1 MSLLAFFIITD
12 FITVGKYK
20 MQAGLYSNN
29 NFCKVFDR
37 LLEKA
42 GISCYQIYQYTNISE
57 GYFSRLKSGERFNP
71 SVETIMR
78 ISLALVS
85 LSKGKIRQ
93 HHIEELF
100 NSVGRSLFR
109 KRDHTDVWDE

>member
-1 MSLLAFFIITD
+1 MSSRLFLSRCFM
-12 FITVGKYK
+12 TVGKSK

-29 NFCKVFDR
+29 NFSKVLSR

-42 GISCYQIYQYTNISE
+42 GISCYQIYQYTNLNE
-57 GYFSRLKSGERFNP
+57 GYLSRLKSGERFNP

-78 ISLALVS
+78 ISIALVS

-93 HHIEELF
+93 HHVEELF
-100 NSVGRSLFR
+100 NSVGRSLFH
-109 KRDHTDVWDE
+109 KRDRKDVWDE

>member
-1 MSLLAFFIITD
+1 MSLLAFLLSRIS
-12 FITVGKYK
+12 ITVGKSK

-29 NFCKVFDR
+29 NFCKVLCK

-42 GISCYQIYQYTNISE
+42 GISCYQIYQYTNINE

-78 ISLALVS
+78 ISLALAS
-85 LSKGKIRQ
+85 LSNGKTKQ
-93 HHIEELF
+93 HHVEELF

-109 KRDHTDVWDE
+109 KRDHKDVWDE

>member
-1 MSLLAFFIITD
+1 
-12 FITVGKYK
+12 
-20 MQAGLYSNN
+20 MQAGLYSSN
-29 NFCKVFDR
+29 NFSKVLDR
-37 LLEKA
+37 LLEKV
-42 GISCYQIYQYTNISE
+42 GISSYKIHQYTNLNES
-57 GYFSRLKSGERFNP
+57 YLSRLKSGEKFNP

-85 LSKGKIRQ
+85 LSNGKIRQ

-109 KRDHTDVWDE
+109 KRDRTDVWDE